1 MALVRWLE
9 ESPIRPEEA
18 GAVRC
23 TRCGTQLDFTNVR
36 ICCVCAELYCY
47 MHCVSG
53 LCDRCYSLPDSEAEV
68 ADAQTRMVPATH
80 EAAVAVATRPQS
92 RSDQV
97 NVVDS
102 SPVRP
107 ARRRI
112 LDDLVVRR
120 LWWLSP
126 LRPDEDESDYESTSS
141 SSSRS
146 VWDGTNSSVAESTVA
161 SIGSIMTSAWLLR
174 AVGLPDLDPRPAR
187 RSDLYRWTSRRL
199 EMFHFQVSDDDI
211 DYVQFTSASETS
223 SSTSAA
229 TMRTSTA
236 EPSLEAAFQG
246 SERAPLTSLGR
257 SEL

>member
-1 MALVRWLE
+1 MGQRDEHQRKEPLDCQQQQQEEEWLKCQ
-9 ESPIRPEEA
+9 RGEA
-18 GAVRC
+18 SSSSASG
-23 TRCGTQLDFTNVR
+23 QLG
-36 ICCVCAELYCY
+36 C
-47 MHCVSG
+47 
-53 LCDRCYSLPDSEAEV
+53 
-68 ADAQTRMVPATH
+68 
-80 EAAVAVATRPQS
+80 QS
-92 RSDQV
+92 DKHQPSTDQV

-126 LRPDEDESDYESTSS
+126 LRPDEDESDYESTSSS

-187 RSDLYRWTSRRL
+187 RSDLHRWTSRRL

-236 EPSLEAAFQG
+236 ESSLEAAIQG
-246 SERAPLTSLGR
+246 SEPSTPR
-257 SEL
+257 SGTGTEEDM

>member
-1 MALVRWLE
+1 MGKWLE
-9 ESPIRPEEA
+9 HDLAAAQLRVSPNCPRSINRWHA
-18 GAVRC
+18 AHAAY
-23 TRCGTQLDFTNVR
+23 T
-36 ICCVCAELYCY
+36 
-47 MHCVSG
+47 G
-53 LCDRCYSLPDSEAEV
+53 LEPV
-68 ADAQTRMVPATH
+68 TH
-80 EAAVAVATRPQS
+80 EAAAAVATRPRS

-187 RSDLYRWTSRRL
+187 RSDLHRWTSRRL

-236 EPSLEAAFQG
+236 ESSLEAAIQG
-246 SERAPLTSLGR
+246 SEPSTPR
-257 SEL
+257 SATGTEEDM